1 VRVTLADGNA
11 IKGVLPAT
19 GALVLDLSVLAGT
32 DRVLGLAMLAAL
44 DPVALGSS
52 ISHWEAVAFPNQL
65 MEPAINS
72 DLTNSVTPP
81 QDLTS
86 SLMTDIGWFSD
97 ADGVPD
103 GRDACLGS
111 PRSATV
117 EIGSCVST
125 APNTVFANGCR
136 VADLA
141 NDCADQAKNHGS
153 YISCIEHL
161 EHALL
166 SAGVLTKDEAKSLDR
181 CAKHH

>member
-1 VRVTLADGNA
+1 
-11 IKGVLPAT
+11 
-19 GALVLDLSVLAGT
+19 
-32 DRVLGLAMLAAL
+32 
-44 DPVALGSS
+44 
-52 ISHWEAVAFPNQL
+52 
-65 MEPAINS
+65 
-72 DLTNSVTPP
+72 
-81 QDLTS
+81 
-86 SLMTDIGWFSD
+86 MTDIGWFSD

-117 EIGSCVST
+117 KIGSCVST

-166 SAGVLTKDEAKSLDR
+166 SAGVLTKDEANVSTAAPSITELGPPSDARLGGGERPRR
-181 CAKHH
+181 CVPATVVTTQ